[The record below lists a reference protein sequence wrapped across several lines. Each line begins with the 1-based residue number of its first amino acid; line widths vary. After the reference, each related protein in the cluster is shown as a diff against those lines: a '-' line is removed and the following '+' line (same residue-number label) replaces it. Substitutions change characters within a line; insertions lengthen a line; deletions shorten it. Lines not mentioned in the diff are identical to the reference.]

1 MGTSMYESSC
11 RPFFITFKPRQGCE
25 IHDKLLK
32 VIIEK
37 HKAKKNGLEMQ
48 TSDANQ
54 LLKENDLG
62 ICDDN
67 THINYQS
74 MVGG

>member
-1 MGTSMYESSC
+1 
-11 RPFFITFKPRQGCE
+11 
-25 IHDKLLK
+25 
-32 VIIEK
+32 
-37 HKAKKNGLEMQ
+37 MQ

-74 MVGG
+74 TVGGKDHSDIDPSTSA